1 MPIPDRDQ
9 EDEMHPTPA
18 ATRERRSVTPM
29 TSDGRYRHS
38 NQRFLAEL
46 PGIGVGKIPVCEQ
59 FDTFGAPSR
68 LDGRTEF

>member
-1 MPIPDRDQ
+1 
-9 EDEMHPTPA
+9 
-18 ATRERRSVTPM
+18 M